1 MNLHR
6 LLIGTTLLAAG
17 FIATPAAGQPAAAA
31 LEPERVSLIT
41 KDGVQLTLAHYPS
54 LERKG
59 TPAAKQVTPVVLLHD
74 FKDTRAIFGSLA
86 ARLQATGENQ
96 SKNSLFDVIAID
108 LRGHG
113 DSTKQLLPNGVQQEL
128 DAAKLNPAGM
138 AGMVSFDMETV
149 RSWLVGKN
157 DDGALNLNKLCL
169 VGAGMGASVAVNWAA
184 HDWAAP
190 PLATGKQGQDVKAL
204 VLISPR
210 WSYRGLTIQAPMQ
223 LPALKQNAA
232 WMLIYGAED
241 AEFRT
246 DARRIH
252 DQLARFHPEV
262 RGEGASGLISL
273 AWPTKLQGGKLL
285 SQNGPAIEDQIVKF
299 LTTQV
304 AERELPWLSRRDR
317 LP

>member
-1 MNLHR
+1 MKHPR
-6 LLIGTTLLAAG
+6 LLTGFTLLAAA
-17 FIATPAAGQPAAAA
+17 FIATPAAAQTAAAA
-31 LEPERVSLIT
+31 LEPQMVSLMT

-54 LERKG
+54 PERKG
-59 TPAAKQVTPVVLLHD
+59 TPAAKQVTPVILLHD

-86 ARLQATGENQ
+86 ARLQSTGENPA
-96 SKNSLFDVIAID
+96 KTPLFDVIAVD

-113 DSTKQLLPNGVQQEL
+113 DSTKQVLPNGAQLEL
-128 DAAKLNPAGM
+128 DAAKLNPAGL
-138 AGMVSFDMETV
+138 AGMVNFDLEAV

-157 DDGALNLNKLCL
+157 EDGSLNLNKLCL

-184 HDWAAP
+184 NDWAAP

-210 WSYRGLTIQAPMQ
+210 WSYRGLTLQAPMQ
-223 LPALKQNAA
+223 LPALKQNAV
-232 WMLIYGAED
+232 WLLVYGTEEP
-241 AEFRT
+241 EFRT
-246 DARRIH
+246 DARRIYE
-252 DQLARFHPEV
+252 QLLRFHPTGQV
-262 RGEGASGLISL
+262 EGASGLISL

-304 AERELPWLSRRDR
+304 AEREIPWLSRRDR